1 MLKDYKILMV
11 NTRLYSLHFSEA
23 YKKPLWPIVLELKK
37 LFSAETEIT
46 NTFNRINLIFSHD
59 QQKDE
64 VVATVAM
71 LNFGFKAENGPTK
84 IWEIPIC
91 FDPIF
96 SNDLADV
103 FSGNQQEIEVY
114 KKGFLATV
122 FTLKMYGFLPGFG
135 YLSGLPKELH
145 LDRKSNPSSL
155 TPKGTVGVGGKQVGV
170 YPQDSPGGWQNIGN
184 CPLPWIN
191 FLKEPY
197 VFIAIGDNVR
207 FVEIDLATHKEI
219 ALSVVKELYQ
229 PNFTGL

>member
-1 MLKDYKILMV
+1 MV

-96 SNDLADV
+96 SNDLAV
-103 FSGNQQEIEVY
+103 I
-114 KKGFLATV
+114 
-122 FTLKMYGFLPGFG
+122 P
-135 YLSGLPKELH
+135 
-145 LDRKSNPSSL
+145 
-155 TPKGTVGVGGKQVGV
+155 
-170 YPQDSPGGWQNIGN
+170 
-184 CPLPWIN
+184 
-191 FLKEPY
+191 
-197 VFIAIGDNVR
+197 
-207 FVEIDLATHKEI
+207 
-219 ALSVVKELYQ
+219 
-229 PNFTGL
+229 